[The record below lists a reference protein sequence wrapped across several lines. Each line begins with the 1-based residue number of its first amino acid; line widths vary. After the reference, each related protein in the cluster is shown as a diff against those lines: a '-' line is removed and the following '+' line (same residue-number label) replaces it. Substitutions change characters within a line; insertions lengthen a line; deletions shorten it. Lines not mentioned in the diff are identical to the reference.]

1 MDGIFVDNNSRLCL
15 ITQTH
20 SDANKLEWHINRADE
35 DNFYGNDGII
45 KRQRMSAKCVD
56 MYLCKENM
64 QGVFDGK
71 DCITWNNGEK
81 WRRLRIS
88 YDQIQALKYRPY
100 VPLTVHVL
108 YLMYNMIYHIYRSCL
123 KTQVNFSGA

>member
-1 MDGIFVDNNSRLCL
+1 
-15 ITQTH
+15 
-20 SDANKLEWHINRADE
+20 
-35 DNFYGNDGII
+35 
-45 KRQRMSAKCVD
+45 

-108 YLMYNMIYHIYRSCL
+108 YLMYNMIYHVYRSCL
-123 KTQVNFSGA
+123 KTQVNLLGT